1 MKSRKKLDKETR
13 LAYKMLDNFAM
24 SLFCFMAIS
33 ILGKILVHSIE
44 VLISFPFYLNGNG
57 IYRTMDKFA
66 DILGNNI
73 YVIGLICSIAFF
85 TRGVFLTKKYNTK
98 VKKNTI
104 ETKRRIKKEA
114 C

>member
-13 LAYKMLDNFAM
+13 IAYKMLDNFAM
-24 SLFCFMAIS
+24 SLGCFMMIS
-33 ILGKILVHSIE
+33 ILGKFLVYAIE
-44 VLISFPFYLNGNG
+44 TLISLPFYLNNNG

-73 YVIGLICSIAFF
+73 YAIGLICSVIFF
-85 TRGVFLTKKYNTK
+85 IRGVFLLKKYNT
-98 VKKNTI
+98 VTKKNVTK
-104 ETKRRIKKEA
+104 TKRTIKKEA

>member
-13 LAYKMLDNFAM
+13 IAYKMLDNFAI

-33 ILGKILVHSIE
+33 ILGKVLVYAIE
-44 VLISFPFYLNGNG
+44 ALISFPFYLNGNG

-66 DILGNNI
+66 DILGSHI
-73 YVIGLICSIAFF
+73 YAIGLICSIIFF
-85 TRGVFLTKKYNTK
+85 VRGVFLAKKYNTT
-98 VKKNTI
+98 VKKNKI
-104 ETKRRIKKEA
+104 ETKRTIKKEA